1 MYKIS
6 GFKKLPSGN
15 CQAIQRELVKGNVV
29 AAMINAGGLSDYSSG
44 VFTDCKDFNIIT
56 LLQLSDKRK
65 KLMDCQEFLGK
76 RLWK

>member
-44 VFTDCKDFNIIT
+44 VFTDCKRF
-56 LLQLSDKRK
+56 
-65 KLMDCQEFLGK
+65 
-76 RLWK
+76 